1 MIYAPYKR
9 GIRGSSGRLLATNS
23 NTDSGI
29 LN

>member
-1 MIYAPYKR
+1 MSLTPYKR
-9 GIRGSSGRLLATNS
+9 GNRGSSGRLLATNS